1 MSISSFPSTSLFLYS
16 CFSRKK
22 KMFDIP
28 PFPISEQGV
37 FWKVRLQ
44 VFSKAGIT
52 SHLGIAESREGAV
65 LREDLSSV

>member
-1 MSISSFPSTSLFLYS
+1 
-16 CFSRKK
+16 
-22 KMFDIP
+22 MFDIP

-52 SHLGIAESREGAV
+52 SRLGIAESREGAV
-65 LREDLSSV
+65 KGEDLSCV